1 MTRYET
7 REVHL
12 ARRPDGMPVT
22 DDFRMVTTSLEPPGP
37 GQVLVRNVLMSVD
50 PYMRVRMAKLP
61 SYPHWELDQVMDG
74 SAIGVVE
81 RSEHPDL
88 PVGTVVSHRL
98 GWREHAVLDAGHAST
113 VRHIDGIPLTA
124 HLGVLGMAGFTAYV
138 GLTQIGALTPGESLY
153 VSGAAGAV
161 GSAVGQIARILG
173 AGRVVGS
180 AGTPAKVAYLVDGLG
195 FDGAFDYH
203 VESLSECVA
212 TNIPDE
218 IDVYFDNVGGGHLQ
232 AALDSMNQHGRIV
245 VCGAIGEYN
254 ALQGQPG
261 PSNLIYVLTKRLRME
276 GFTIREHMAEYPAFV
291 ARATTWLLDGQLRST
306 DTVVSGLESAVDA
319 FRDLLAGRN
328 IGKMLVRLSEDP
340 TPPPDRGT
348 ASA

>member
-1 MTRYET
+1 
-7 REVHL
+7 
-12 ARRPDGMPVT
+12 MPVA
-22 DDFRMVTTSLEPPGP
+22 DDFRMVTTSLASPAA
-37 GQVLVRNVLMSVD
+37 GQILVRNILMSVD

-98 GWREHAVLDAGHAST
+98 GWREHALLDARDAAAVPHT
-113 VRHIDGIPLTA
+113 DGIPLAA

-138 GLTQIGALTPGESLY
+138 GLTRIGALAPGDALY

-173 AGRVVGS
+173 AGHVVGS
-180 AGTPAKVAYLVDGLG
+180 AGTPAKVAFLVDDLG

-203 VESLSECVA
+203 VESLSDRVA
-212 TNIPDE
+212 TATPE
-218 IDVYFDNVGGGHLQ
+218 GIDVYFDNVGGTHLQ
-232 AALDSMNQHGRIV
+232 AALDSMNHHGRIV

-254 ALQGQPG
+254 ALREQPG
-261 PSNLIYVLTKRLRME
+261 PNNLIYVLTKRLRME
-276 GFTIREHMAEYPAFV
+276 GFTIREHMADHPAFV
-291 ARATTWLLDGQLRST
+291 ARATTWLRDGRLRSA
-306 DTVVSGLESAVDA
+306 DTVVPGLDSAVDA

-328 IGKMLVRLSEDP
+328 IGKMLVRLSPDP
-340 TPPPDRGT
+340 APR
-348 ASA
+348 

>member
-12 ARRPDGMPVT
+12 ARRPDGMPVK
-22 DDFRMVTTSLEPPGP
+22 DDFRMVTTSLEAPGP
-37 GQVLVRNVLMSVD
+37 GQILVRNILMSVD

-81 RSEHPDL
+81 RSEHPEL
-88 PVGTVVSHRL
+88 PVGAVVSHRL
-98 GWREHAVLDAGHAST
+98 GWREHAVLDARRAGP
-113 VRHIDGIPLTA
+113 VRHVTGIPLAA
-124 HLGVLGMAGFTAYV
+124 HLGVLGMAGFTAYI
-138 GLTQIGALTPGESLY
+138 GLTRIGAFAPGESLY

-161 GSAVGQIARILG
+161 GNVVGQIARILG

-180 AGTPAKVAYLVDGLG
+180 AGTPAKVAYLVDELG

-203 VESLSECVA
+203 VESLSDCVA
-212 TNIPDE
+212 ANVPDG
-218 IDVYFDNVGGGHLQ
+218 IDVYFDNVGGVHLQ
-232 AALDSMNQHGRIV
+232 AALDSMNPHGRVV

-254 ALQGQPG
+254 ALREQPG

-276 GFTIREHMAEYPAFV
+276 GFTIREHMSAYPAFV
-291 ARATTWLLDGQLRST
+291 AQATTWLLDGQLRST
-306 DTVVSGLESAVDA
+306 DTVVWGLGSAVDA
-319 FRDLLAGRN
+319 FRDLLVGRN

-340 TPPPDRGT
+340 APPPV
-348 ASA
+348 